1 LRSFVGLPLID
12 NCAMSS
18 HVTLRQFRYFIAVA
32 ESGSVAA
39 ASRMLNI
46 AQSAVTKSMQELE
59 DELGRTLFARSSRGM
74 QLTPQGHRFLASAR
88 AVLATVAEAT
98 RQRSED
104 ENTSGLSGTLAVGVT
119 TLVAGYY
126 LSDMFSRYR
135 RSCPRVEVLVTEDTP
150 RFLEHLL
157 INGELDVAI
166 MLSSALTEP
175 QALVAETLTRSP
187 SRVWLAS
194 NHPLCAQDELTL
206 ADCARCD
213 QIVLEADRI
222 DELMRAVWARQQL
235 KTRTILR
242 TSSLEAVRSLVGAG
256 AGIAVLPDFLY
267 RPWTLD
273 AEHVEVRPLR
283 DALPT
288 VDVGLV
294 WRRGSGLKPVAAE
307 FIELARE
314 GSRARR
320 A

>member
-1 LRSFVGLPLID
+1 MNHR
-12 NCAMSS
+12 

-39 ASRMLNI
+39 ASRMLAI
-46 AQSAVTKSMQELE
+46 AQSAVTKSLMELE
-59 DELGRTLFARSSRGM
+59 DELGAQLFERSSRGM

-88 AVLATVAEAT
+88 KVIAAVADATRLQADAQGGRLSGVLAI
-98 RQRSED
+98 
-104 ENTSGLSGTLAVGVT
+104 GVT
-119 TLVAGYY
+119 SLVAGYY
-126 LSDMFSRYR
+126 LSELFSRFR
-135 RSCPRVEVLVTEDTP
+135 RHCPAVEIFLTEEEP

-166 MLSSALTEP
+166 MVSNALSET

-187 SRVWLAS
+187 NRVWLAS
-194 NHPLCAQDELTL
+194 NHPLSAHEQLSL
-206 ADCARCD
+206 ADCAACD
-213 QIVLEADRI
+213 HIVLEADRI
-222 DELMRAVWARQQL
+222 DDLMRGVWSRHQL
-235 KTRTILR
+235 RPRTILR
-242 TSSLEAVRSLVGAG
+242 TTSLEAVRSLVGAG

-273 AEHVEVRPLR
+273 AEHVEVRALR

-294 WRRGSGLKPVAAE
+294 WRRGSGLKPAAVE

-314 GSRARR
+314 SSRARR
-320 A
+320 